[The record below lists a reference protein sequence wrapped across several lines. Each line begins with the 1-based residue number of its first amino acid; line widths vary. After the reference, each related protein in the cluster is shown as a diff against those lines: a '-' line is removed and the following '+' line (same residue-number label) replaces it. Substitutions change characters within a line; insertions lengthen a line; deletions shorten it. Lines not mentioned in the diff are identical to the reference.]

1 MDPNEIETLVQ
12 RLVADPHDEE
22 ALAYA
27 HQAGAADP
35 KSYAVLL
42 ETVGNQ
48 TLDPA
53 YASHWLSEAANVWL
67 TTLGDAHRAARV
79 LMSAIDKDPTQQV
92 AAERLAQLYRDKGD
106 AKALAA
112 LLERRAKALSPL
124 IASTPELRGEIA
136 GMHEEVG
143 RLWSEPPLSTQTG
156 GAIDPRKKALDNFR
170 RALELDPSSAYAVF
184 HAREAM
190 KTMGMWEEAFGL
202 YEMEFGLEQDPV
214 RRLALLRDEAAARK
228 LAGDLVG
235 VTRTIARARQIDEQD
250 PALQQELAAS
260 VLDRMQAGENVAE
273 SERSLA
279 AELLVSL
286 AEAYDGEHGLAY
298 AAAALDIDGGH
309 DRALQLYTYY
319 ARSLSKDEEL
329 SGRYLGY
336 VEANPNGQMAHEARQ
351 VLADSYEAAGQVD
364 NAIGMLEPL
373 RNTGEPRD
381 EATMSKLEE
390 LYSLS
395 RSGKG
400 GPSGMT
406 SPPPT
411 IQGRPPD
418 DFTGSTG
425 SGTNPPGTFGADTD
439 SAPGMARVAGQGK
452 LPPEKIQGILDAAT
466 MLAGKNKKPEALAK
480 YKEVLDTDPAHPE
493 ALAWVEDY
501 LRTKRDYAQLR
512 DVLLASVRMMG
523 SISEGMEG
531 RKERLREVAGLC
543 EGNLRDIDGAIG
555 AWKQLLAIDR
565 ADESARQSLSRL
577 LERTQR
583 WDDLANLLEQE
594 ATVASEIDIKIGLEK
609 KLATLNEQKRKDFG
623 AAAEAWAR
631 IARLSPDDDRA
642 IGTAARL
649 FEKAGRLDAAA
660 QVIADN
666 AATVDDAVARGALLE
681 RLGEIREQVGDV
693 GAAGEAFA
701 DAADAQ
707 KSARLW
713 ESAERCFNVAE
724 RWERAATA
732 AVQRAQLAGDAKQQA
747 SHFARAA
754 DVLMRAG
761 DETGALERLEQAT
774 DLDPTADDYASTLTD
789 RYTSSEKWEKLVQFL
804 SKRGDRLS
812 DRAKRVILRR
822 EAATLYASK
831 LGDKDAAREQWLK
844 VLEDGDDR
852 EALEKLI
859 DYAVEREDHTEAAT
873 LLRRLGGIA
882 IDKADKARVALR
894 EAELLAEGVGD
905 VDTAI
910 VRYESIL
917 AELDATCRPALQ
929 AIADLQEARD
939 NPSAAADALERELK
953 LVADPQERG
962 QIAARLARLYEQLDD
977 PRAAIKAL
985 DIVRKADLE
994 DFDAL
999 ARLCELCERVEQ
1011 WDRVAELLAQQIEV
1025 EGDEAE
1031 ASRMTKKLAMILAD
1045 ELDRGD
1051 EALAALTELADQ
1063 GDSELRQ
1070 AYVELGDRLGW
1081 KGIVASKLVEWWFE
1095 SKSGAER
1102 TAALRDAFDRFA
1114 EVGRDQDAARVAIEI
1129 VRARGADRNLA
1140 ERLEQ
1145 LALKTGDHDALS
1157 AAHEI
1162 LARELQGAERADELV
1177 RQAERLVQAG
1187 IPREDAIQHG
1197 EAGLASVP
1205 ISEAE
1210 PLLARLAELAEKS
1223 NDVVELYERQV
1234 SRSRAPADRMRSLAR
1249 AAQVAAAKNQLE
1261 RARGFFEL
1269 ALTGTPT
1276 DETLNVLEEYAGDG
1290 DRQSTQMGGG
1300 DKLRRALSTAMSG
1313 GGGGAR
1319 DGGRTRSAL
1328 LRRAATIAHR
1338 DLRDLDQAF
1347 NWLGDALIAHVDE
1360 SALDAVEKLG
1370 VDLGDARRSEQT
1382 LTRALSEVFDGPL
1395 VRQLLARRAK
1405 IRREHIND
1413 KAGAAADLKKLHD
1426 LSPGDQAVLDEL
1438 SALLRELG
1446 DYRGMVQLY
1455 EDQILRGKDMG
1466 TRAELARKVARMWE
1480 EQLQDPRETADA
1492 WRRVLRMLNGDAEAA
1507 EGLERAKS
1515 NMLKKPDPN
1524 ADPDAYAPPKMT
1536 IPPSQPRPSA
1546 PPRQAVTNNPPS
1558 LDASPSTVE
1567 EPISGT
1573 GTGETGLP
1581 HTTTTITRSQS
1592 DIPFDRGSGPSTKPY
1607 PAEMGRRE
1615 EGPIEDATAPH
1626 TISMELI
1633 ATIRGTGKRGSSKPP
1648 LTASGHDADP
1658 KSTSE
1663 ITEARLPREE
1673 DLARNSL
1680 AEITVSV
1687 PGEMFPDVEPV
1698 TEAANTLKGGEAA
1711 PDPGKTQAD
1720 EERLGST
1727 DERPV
1732 YDFLDETMARQ
1743 YRPDELSASELEVD
1757 LSASELEVDFDDE
1770 DDILIADDIAEIVE
1784 DDETHADDP
1793 AKPPRSS
1800 PVPGS

>member
-27 HQAGAADP
+27 HQAGATDP

-92 AAERLAQLYRDKGD
+92 AAERLAQLYRDKND

-124 IASTPELRGEIA
+124 IASNPELRGEVA

-156 GAIDPRKKALDNFR
+156 GAIDPKKKALDNFR
-170 RALELDPSSAYAVF
+170 RALELDPSSQYAVF

-190 KTMGMWEEAFGL
+190 KTMGMWDEAFGL
-202 YEMEFGLEQDPV
+202 YEMEFGLEQDPD

-279 AELLVSL
+279 AELLVAL
-286 AEAYDGEHGLAY
+286 AESYDGEHGLAY
-298 AAAALDIDGGH
+298 AAAALDVDGGH

-319 ARSLSKDEEL
+319 ARSLGKDEEL

-336 VEANPNGQMAHEARQ
+336 VEANPSGQMANEARQ

-373 RNTGEPRD
+373 RPNGD

-400 GPSGMT
+400 GLPGSAGGKL
-406 SPPPT
+406 SQPPPT
-411 IQGRPPD
+411 LQGHGSMPPPTMSGGET
-418 DFTGSTG
+418 FTGSTG
-425 SGTNPPGTFGADTD
+425 NGTSPPGSFG
-439 SAPGMARVAGQGK
+439 SAESPRPQGR
-452 LPPEKIQGILDAAT
+452 LGPDKIQGILDAAT

-512 DVLLASVRMMG
+512 DVLLASVRVMG
-523 SISEGMEG
+523 SLSEGMEG

-594 ATVASEIDIKIGLEK
+594 ATVASDVDAKILLEK

-631 IARLSPDDDRA
+631 ISRLSPDDDRA
-642 IGTAARL
+642 IGTAARM

-666 AATVDDAVARGALLE
+666 AATVEDAVARGALLE
-681 RLGEIREQVGDV
+681 RLAEIREQVGDV

-707 KSARLW
+707 KNARLW
-713 ESAERCFNVAE
+713 ENAERCFNVAE
-724 RWERAATA
+724 RWERAANA

-754 DVLMRAG
+754 DLLMRAG

-789 RYTSSEKWEKLVQFL
+789 RYTSSEKWDKLVQFL

-822 EAATLYASK
+822 SAATLYATK

-917 AELDATCRPALQ
+917 SDLDATCRPALQ
-929 AIADLQEARD
+929 AIADLQEARE

-1031 ASRMTKKLAMILAD
+1031 ASQMTKKLAMILAD
-1045 ELDRGD
+1045 KLDRGD
-1051 EALAALTELADQ
+1051 EALAALTELAD
-1063 GDSELRQ
+1063 
-1070 AYVELGDRLGW
+1070 
-1081 KGIVASKLVEWWFE
+1081 
-1095 SKSGAER
+1095 
-1102 TAALRDAFDRFA
+1102 
-1114 EVGRDQDAARVAIEI
+1114 
-1129 VRARGADRNLA
+1129 
-1140 ERLEQ
+1140 
-1145 LALKTGDHDALS
+1145 
-1157 AAHEI
+1157 
-1162 LARELQGAERADELV
+1162 
-1177 RQAERLVQAG
+1177 
-1187 IPREDAIQHG
+1187 
-1197 EAGLASVP
+1197 
-1205 ISEAE
+1205 
-1210 PLLARLAELAEKS
+1210 
-1223 NDVVELYERQV
+1223 
-1234 SRSRAPADRMRSLAR
+1234 
-1249 AAQVAAAKNQLE
+1249 
-1261 RARGFFEL
+1261 
-1269 ALTGTPT
+1269 
-1276 DETLNVLEEYAGDG
+1276 
-1290 DRQSTQMGGG
+1290 
-1300 DKLRRALSTAMSG
+1300 
-1313 GGGGAR
+1313 
-1319 DGGRTRSAL
+1319 
-1328 LRRAATIAHR
+1328 
-1338 DLRDLDQAF
+1338 
-1347 NWLGDALIAHVDE
+1347 
-1360 SALDAVEKLG
+1360 
-1370 VDLGDARRSEQT
+1370 
-1382 LTRALSEVFDGPL
+1382 
-1395 VRQLLARRAK
+1395 
-1405 IRREHIND
+1405 
-1413 KAGAAADLKKLHD
+1413 
-1426 LSPGDQAVLDEL
+1426 
-1438 SALLRELG
+1438 
-1446 DYRGMVQLY
+1446 
-1455 EDQILRGKDMG
+1455 
-1466 TRAELARKVARMWE
+1466 
-1480 EQLQDPRETADA
+1480 
-1492 WRRVLRMLNGDAEAA
+1492 
-1507 EGLERAKS
+1507 
-1515 NMLKKPDPN
+1515 
-1524 ADPDAYAPPKMT
+1524 
-1536 IPPSQPRPSA
+1536 
-1546 PPRQAVTNNPPS
+1546 
-1558 LDASPSTVE
+1558 
-1567 EPISGT
+1567 
-1573 GTGETGLP
+1573 
-1581 HTTTTITRSQS
+1581 
-1592 DIPFDRGSGPSTKPY
+1592 
-1607 PAEMGRRE
+1607 
-1615 EGPIEDATAPH
+1615 
-1626 TISMELI
+1626 
-1633 ATIRGTGKRGSSKPP
+1633 
-1648 LTASGHDADP
+1648 
-1658 KSTSE
+1658 
-1663 ITEARLPREE
+1663 
-1673 DLARNSL
+1673 
-1680 AEITVSV
+1680 
-1687 PGEMFPDVEPV
+1687 
-1698 TEAANTLKGGEAA
+1698 
-1711 PDPGKTQAD
+1711 
-1720 EERLGST
+1720 
-1727 DERPV
+1727 
-1732 YDFLDETMARQ
+1732 
-1743 YRPDELSASELEVD
+1743 
-1757 LSASELEVDFDDE
+1757 
-1770 DDILIADDIAEIVE
+1770 
-1784 DDETHADDP
+1784 
-1793 AKPPRSS
+1793 
-1800 PVPGS
+1800 